1 MKKVSKTETEVAREV
16 INGMWGNGQAR
27 IEQLMQAGFDPKS
40 IQKEVNQQINVAK
53 VNVKTLKAND
63 EIAKE
68 VIQGKWGNGQ
78 VRKQRLMDAGYDY
91 SVIQS
96 IVNRLI

>member
-1 MKKVSKTETEVAREV
+1 
-16 INGMWGNGQAR
+16 MWGNGQAR
-27 IEQLMQAGFDPKS
+27 IERLKQAGFDPIS
-40 IQKEVNQQINVAK
+40 IQEEVNQQINVAK